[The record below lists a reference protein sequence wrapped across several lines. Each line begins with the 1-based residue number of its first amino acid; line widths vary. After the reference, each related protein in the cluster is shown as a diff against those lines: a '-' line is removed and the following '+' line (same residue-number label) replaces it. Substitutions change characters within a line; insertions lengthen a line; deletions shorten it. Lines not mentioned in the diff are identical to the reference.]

1 VSLLGP
7 ALRKTVLFLGLI
19 KFSHT
24 VFALPFALMAAI
36 LAADGIPSSRTLF
49 WILVAMV
56 GARSGAMAMNRLA
69 DHALDA
75 LNPRTRD
82 RALPTG
88 LLRRREVIIFTIAS
102 FALFLFA
109 ASQLNPL
116 CLKLAPFAMAVL
128 ILYPYTKRFTS
139 LSHLLLGVAL
149 ALAPLGAWIAV
160 TGGVAAAPAVLGLAV
175 LFWVAGF
182 DILYAM
188 ADIDFDR
195 TAGLHSIPARFG
207 PAGAMAISRAFHGL
221 TILLL
226 FLLVF
231 LSDLRLLYLTGVIV
245 AAGLLLYEH
254 LLVIRHGLKR
264 LDAAFFAANGLLS
277 IALFC
282 FTLLDILLL

>member
-1 VSLLGP
+1 MKLLRP
-7 ALRKTVLFLGLI
+7 ALRKAALFLELI

-36 LAADGIPSSRTLF
+36 LAADGIPASKTLF

-69 DHALDA
+69 DHAHDA
-75 LNPRTRD
+75 LNPRTSD

-88 LLRRREVIIFTIAS
+88 VLRRPEVIIFTIAS

-109 ASQLNPL
+109 ASRLNPL
-116 CLKLAPFAMAVL
+116 CLALAPFAIAVL
-128 ILYPYTKRFTS
+128 ILYPYTKRFTA
-139 LSHLLLGVAL
+139 LSHLVLGAAL

-160 TGGVAAAPAVLGLAV
+160 TGGVAAPPAVLGLAV

-207 PAGAMAISRAFHGL
+207 PGGAMAVSRAFHGL

-226 FLLVF
+226 LLVAF
-231 LSDLRLLYLTGVIV
+231 LSDLRLLYVTGVIV
-245 AAGLLLYEH
+245 AAGLLFYEH
-254 LLVIRHGLKR
+254 LLVLRHGLKR

-282 FTLLDILLL
+282 FTLLDVLLS